1 MYLTAH
7 QSENRS
13 FMLPILKQICGT
25 KDVSDYQKLKSA
37 SAFVYSVGDE
47 YVKFP
52 ISMRAEK
59 ALRREIGISN
69 FLTERVSF
77 SVPYFEYGQVEIS
90 VGPECGNLFFAK
102 SQKIRGIPL
111 YQATMR
117 PVSHNVLVSSLVDVL
132 DELHTIPVA
141 ELNGVKIPTFRARL
155 GKLISATVQLDNAPE
170 HFKYCVIQKIRSHLG
185 ENEKDVL
192 CHRDLH
198 GANLFVNP
206 VTGGVTGLLDF
217 GMAELAP
224 PAIEMAD
231 IGVYANSGLSASIM
245 RAYKIKTGR
254 CLGNLYLYHAGDRNR
269 WLQKMIVSC
278 AKEYQVPLKITS
290 QRTLN
295 LVDKGRVK
303 Q

>member
-7 QSENRS
+7 QADDQS
-13 FMLPILKQICGT
+13 FMLPILKQIFGPNGIGDC
-25 KDVSDYQKLKSA
+25 QKLTSA
-37 SAFVYSVGDE
+37 NAFVYRVGNE

-69 FLTERVSF
+69 FLNSRVSF
-77 SVPYFEYGQVEIS
+77 SVPYFECGQIS
-90 VGPECGNLFFAK
+90 INCCDDSNLFFAK
-102 SQKIRGIPL
+102 SQKIRGVPL

-117 PVSHNVLVSSLVDVL
+117 PISHNALVSSLVDVL
-132 DELHTIPVA
+132 DELHTIPV
-141 ELNGVKIPTFRARL
+141 EEMRGLKVPSFRARL
-155 GKLISATVQLDNAPE
+155 GKIIAATVQLDKAPT
-170 HFKYCVIQKIRSHLG
+170 HFKPHVVKKIRSHLG

-206 VTGGVTGLLDF
+206 ITGGVTGLLDF

-224 PAIEMAD
+224 PAIEIAD
-231 IGVYANSGLSASIM
+231 VSVYANAGLSASIM
-245 RAYKIKTGR
+245 RAYQTKTGR
-254 CLGNLYLYHAGDRNR
+254 CLGDLYLYHAGDRNR

-278 AKEYQVPLKITS
+278 AKECHVPLKITAQQILS
-290 QRTLN
+290 LN
-295 LVDKGRVK
+295 ETGRVK